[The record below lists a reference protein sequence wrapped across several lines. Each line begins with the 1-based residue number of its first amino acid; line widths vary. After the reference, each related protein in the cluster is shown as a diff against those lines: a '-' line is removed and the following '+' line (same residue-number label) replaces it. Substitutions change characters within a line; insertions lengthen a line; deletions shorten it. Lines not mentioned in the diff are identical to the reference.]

1 MCLPKNGSVMKS
13 KGINYFF
20 FEKYSSCANT
30 ISVALR
36 NSESRF
42 YPSHSQ
48 MRRCMVK
55 WEQEQKKKRERES
68 KKLTPDLALLITSLT
83 VFCKLHSS
91 PFIHVRHIY
100 VKTC

>member
-1 MCLPKNGSVMKS
+1 MCLPKNGSAMKS

-48 MRRCMVK
+48 MRRCMAK
-55 WEQEQKKKRERES
+55 WEQEQKKKKRERV
-68 KKLTPDLALLITSLT
+68 KKIDSRP
-83 VFCKLHSS
+83 SS
-91 PFIHVRHIY
+91 VNYFSD
-100 VKTC
+100 CFM